1 MTGVKY
7 GKAIKENVKLLS
19 IRRKYSSTSNK
30 NIEIFFCFYINLEH
44 KSKEKESKNIALSK
58 KIKKVKRLLFEQRQR
73 K

>member
-1 MTGVKY
+1 M
-7 GKAIKENVKLLS
+7 
-19 IRRKYSSTSNK
+19 SNK